1 MTEMNARHQALLDA
15 RYGAE
20 QPKPDNIIWTPQ
32 VEALLNHKSVRTFLP
47 EALPDGAIETMVAAA
62 QSASNSS
69 ALNQWSLVAVN
80 DPALKQQISDTV
92 ARSVPVDRIPWI
104 EEAPALLLW
113 VADLSRGAGIT
124 QDAGREPVVLDY
136 LDSFLMASIDAA
148 LAAQNAAVA
157 AESLGLGIVYLGVM
171 RNIAKQVADLI
182 NLPDY
187 SFVTFGMAVGLPD
200 GARISSVR
208 PRPAQPMVLHYN
220 QYEQGR
226 YRKYLES
233 YETAYQAFRRRQ
245 NMSDKTWTGSVIE
258 SATSLEY
265 LGSRNKLRET
275 VIQRG
280 FKLK

>member
-1 MTEMNARHQALLDA
+1 MTEMNAKQQALLEA
-15 RYGAE
+15 RYGAA
-20 QPKPDNIIWTPQ
+20 QQKPDNIIWTPQ
-32 VEALLNHKSVRTFLP
+32 VEALLSHKSVRTFLP

-69 ALNQWSLVAVN
+69 ALNQWSLVAVT

-92 ARSVPVDRIPWI
+92 AHSVPVDHIPWI

-124 QDAGREPVVLDY
+124 QDAGKEPVVFDY
-136 LDSFLMASIDAA
+136 LDSFLMSSIDAA

-157 AESLGLGIVYLGVM
+157 AESIGLGIVYLGVM
-171 RNIAKQVADLI
+171 RNIAKQVADII
-182 NLPDY
+182 NLPEY

-200 GARISSVR
+200 SARTSSVR

-226 YRKYLES
+226 YRQYLEN

-245 NMSDKTWTGSVIE
+245 NMSDKTWTGSVVG
-258 SATSLEY
+258 SATSMDY
-265 LGSRNKLRET
+265 LGGRSALREM
-275 VIQRG
+275 VVQRG